1 MADKPR
7 LMPAEWQHG
16 SLFSSPYTFMG
27 VPGTRDL
34 SKADVAIIG
43 MPLDL
48 GTMIRSGARFG
59 PRGIRNAS
67 THLQTHAHKVE
78 DLKEPFRSLRVIDY
92 GDIEMPYGYIE
103 EAVKRIE
110 AAVAKATETDTFP
123 LCLGGDHSISLPI
136 LRALFKK
143 HGKLSLVHFDAHPD
157 FWEPPEG
164 MPYNHGTMFRMASDE
179 GIMDP
184 HFSVQVGIRGGASL
198 QILNEVRAAGITVI
212 TGDEFWRVGV
222 QETVETIKK
231 AAGGHPVHVSF
242 DIDSVDPAFAP
253 GTGTPE
259 VAGLTSREAMA
270 LVRALRDIG
279 AVGFDI
285 VEVAP
290 PYDSSDITSILAANL
305 VYEFLLTLV
314 PRWQD
319 QFPRLSEPNLEDTWR
334 IQ

>member
-1 MADKPR
+1 MTDKPR
-7 LMPAEWQHG
+7 LMPADWQHG
-16 SLFSSPYTFMG
+16 SLFSSPYTFMQ
-27 VPGTRDL
+27 VPVTRDL

-48 GTMIRSGARFG
+48 GTIIRSGARYG

-67 THLQTHAHKVE
+67 SHLQSHAWKVE
-78 DLKEPFRSLRVIDY
+78 DLEEPFRSLRVVDY
-92 GDIEMPYGYIE
+92 GDVEMPYGYIE
-103 EAVKRIE
+103 EAVRRIE
-110 AAVAKATETDTFP
+110 TTVSTVLDAGSFP

-136 LRALFKK
+136 LRALYKK
-143 HGKLSLVHFDAHPD
+143 YGKISLIHFDAHPD

-184 HFSVQVGIRGGASL
+184 RTSVQVGIRGGPSL
-198 QILNEVRAAGITVI
+198 EILDEVREAGITVI
-212 TGDEFWRVGV
+212 TGEQFWQLGV
-222 QETVETIKK
+222 EHTIATIKE
-231 AAGGHPVHVSF
+231 AATSHPVHVSF

-259 VAGLTSREAMA
+259 VAGLTSREAVA
-270 LVRALRDIG
+270 LVRGLRGIG

-290 PYDSSDITSILAANL
+290 PYDPSEITSLLAANL

-314 PRWQD
+314 AQ
-319 QFPRLSEPNLEDTWR
+319 
-334 IQ
+334 

>member
-1 MADKPR
+1 MAEKPR
-7 LMPAEWQHG
+7 LMPADWQYG
-16 SLFSSPYTFMG
+16 SFFTGPYTFMR

-34 SKADVAIIG
+34 SKADVAVIG

-48 GTMIRSGARFG
+48 GTTMRPGARYG
-59 PRGIRNAS
+59 PKGIRNAS
-67 THLQTHAHKVE
+67 SHIPLHARE
-78 DLKEPFRSLRVIDY
+78 ADELREPFKSLRIVDY
-92 GDIEMPYGYIE
+92 GDVEIPYGYIE

-110 AAVAKATETDTFP
+110 AAVTMALESDTLP
-123 LCLGGDHSISLPI
+123 LCLGGDHGISLPI
-136 LRALFKK
+136 LRALHKRY
-143 HGKLSLVHFDAHPD
+143 GKISLVHFDAHPD
-157 FWEPPEG
+157 FWEPQDKE

-184 HFSVQVGIRGGASL
+184 TTSVQVGIRGGGSL
-198 QILNEVRAAGITVI
+198 EILDEVRGAGITVI
-212 TGDEFWRVGV
+212 TGDEFWRMGV
-222 QETVETIKK
+222 EKTVATIKK
-231 AAGGHPVHVSF
+231 ATKGSPVHISY

-270 LVRALRDIG
+270 LVRALKGIG

-290 PYDSSDITSILAANL
+290 PYDQSDVTSILAANL

-314 PRWQD
+314 P
-319 QFPRLSEPNLEDTWR
+319 
-334 IQ
+334 

>member
-1 MADKPR
+1 MNDKPR
-7 LMPAEWQHG
+7 LMPADWQHG
-16 SLFSSPYTFMG
+16 SLFGSPYTFMQ
-27 VPGTRDL
+27 VPATRDL

-48 GTMIRSGARFG
+48 GTIIRSGARYG

-67 THLQTHAHKVE
+67 SHLQSHARKVE
-78 DLKEPFRSLRVIDY
+78 DLKEPFRSLRVVDY
-92 GDIEMPYGYIE
+92 GDVEMPYGYIE
-103 EAVKRIE
+103 EAVRRIE
-110 AAVAKATETDTFP
+110 STVSTVLDADSFP
-123 LCLGGDHSISLPI
+123 ICLGGDHSISLPI
-136 LRALFKK
+136 LRALYKK
-143 HGKLSLVHFDAHPD
+143 HGKVSLVHFDAHPD

-184 HFSVQVGIRGGASL
+184 ETSVQVGIRGRASL
-198 QILNEVRAAGITVI
+198 EILEDVKAAGITVI
-212 TGDEFWRVGV
+212 TGDEFWRIGVG
-222 QETVETIKK
+222 ETVARIKSACK
-231 AAGGHPVHVSF
+231 GRPVHVSF

-259 VAGLTSREAMA
+259 VAGLTSREAVS
-270 LVRALRDIG
+270 LVRALKGIG

-290 PYDSSDITSILAANL
+290 AYDNADITSILAANL

-314 PRWQD
+314 P
-319 QFPRLSEPNLEDTWR
+319 
-334 IQ
+334 